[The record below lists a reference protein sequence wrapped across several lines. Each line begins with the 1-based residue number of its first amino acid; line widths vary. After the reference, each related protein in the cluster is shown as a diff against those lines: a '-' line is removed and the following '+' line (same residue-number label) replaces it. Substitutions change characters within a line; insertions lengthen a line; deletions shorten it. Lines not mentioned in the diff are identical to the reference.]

1 MFEQGEI
8 RMLGMIRVITLQ
20 DESAVH
26 LHGALVE
33 KRYGLPVLSR
43 CIPDQPRGV
52 YNDETEAESVPKII
66 ELARQLE
73 GEGCTAIGISCA
85 ADPALAEARAAVKV
99 PVFGAGSCAAHLAL
113 TCSSRIGVLTILT
126 EVPPLIRGILGDA
139 YIGMDRPDGVTT
151 TLDLGTP
158 AGRAGAL
165 AGAAR
170 LVERG
175 ADAIVLACTGF
186 ATIGLAAEL
195 EEQLGIRAFDPILS
209 LGAAVASAA
218 ALPDQMRR

>member
-1 MFEQGEI
+1 
-8 RMLGMIRVITLQ
+8 MLGIIRVITLQ
-20 DESAVH
+20 ESAAIQ
-26 LHGALVE
+26 LHGDLIE
-33 KRYGLPVLSR
+33 QRYGLPVMSR

-52 YNDETEAESVPKII
+52 FNEETEAESIPKII
-66 ELARQLE
+66 TLARELE
-73 GEGCTAIGISCA
+73 QQGCTAIGISCA
-85 ADPALAEARAAVKV
+85 ADPALSESREAVGI
-99 PVFGAGSCAAHLAL
+99 PVLGAGSCAAHMAMAY
-113 TCSSRIGVLTILT
+113 SSRVGVLTILE
-126 EVPPLIRGILGDA
+126 EVPPLIRSILGEA

-175 ADAIVLACTGF
+175 AEVLVLACTGF

-195 EEQLGIRAFDPILS
+195 EERLGIRAFDPILC
-209 LGAAVASAA
+209 LGAAASASA
-218 ALPDQMRR
+218 GGAVRRV

>member
-1 MFEQGEI
+1 
-8 RMLGMIRVITLQ
+8 MLGIIRVITLQ
-20 DESAVH
+20 NEKSIH
-26 LHGALVE
+26 LHGELIE
-33 KRYGLPVLSR
+33 RRFGLPVISR
-43 CIPDQPRGV
+43 CIPDQPQGV

-66 ELARQLE
+66 ALARELE
-73 GEGCTAIGISCA
+73 ADGCTAIGISCA
-85 ADPALAEARAAVKV
+85 ADPGLLEVRAAVKI
-99 PVFGAGSCAAHLAL
+99 PVLGAGSCAAHLAL
-113 TCSSRIGVLTILT
+113 TCSRRIGVLTILT
-126 EVPPLIRGILGDA
+126 EVPPFIRSILGDA
-139 YIGMDRPDGVTT
+139 YTGMDRPDGVTT

-175 ADAIVLACTGF
+175 ADALVLACTGF

-209 LGAAVASAA
+209 LGAAAASAA
-218 ALPDQMRR
+218 SLPGLVRR

>member
-1 MFEQGEI
+1 
-8 RMLGMIRVITLQ
+8 MLGIIRVITLQ
-20 DESAVH
+20 EESAIQ
-26 LHGALVE
+26 LHGDLIE
-33 KRYGLPVLSR
+33 RRFGLPVISR

-66 ELARQLE
+66 QLARELE
-73 GEGCTAIGISCA
+73 QQGCTAVGISCA
-85 ADPALAEARAAVKV
+85 ADPALAEARAAVRI
-99 PVFGAGSCAAHLAL
+99 PVLGAGSCAAHMALAY
-113 TCSSRIGVLTILT
+113 SSRIGVLTILT
-126 EVPPLIRGILGDA
+126 EVPPLIRSILGEA
-139 YIGMDRPDGVTT
+139 CLGMDRPDGVTT

-175 ADAIVLACTGF
+175 AEALVLACTGF

-195 EEQLGIRAFDPILS
+195 EETLGIRAFDPILC
-209 LGAAVASAA
+209 LGAAAASAA
-218 ALPDQMRR
+218 SVPGMRRG

>member
-1 MFEQGEI
+1 
-8 RMLGMIRVITLQ
+8 MLGIIRVITLQ
-20 DESAVH
+20 NKKSIH
-26 LHGALVE
+26 LHGELIE
-33 KRYGLPVLSR
+33 RRFGLPVISR
-43 CIPDQPRGV
+43 CIPDQPQGV

-66 ELARQLE
+66 ALARELE
-73 GEGCTAIGISCA
+73 ADGCTAIGISCA
-85 ADPALAEARAAVKV
+85 ADPGLLEVRAAVKI
-99 PVFGAGSCAAHLAL
+99 PVLGAGSCAAHLAL
-113 TCSSRIGVLTILT
+113 TCSRRIGVLTILT
-126 EVPPLIRGILGDA
+126 EVPPFIRSILGDA
-139 YIGMDRPDGVTT
+139 YMGMDRPDGVTT

-175 ADAIVLACTGF
+175 ADALVLACTGF

-209 LGAAVASAA
+209 LGAAAASAA
-218 ALPDQMRR
+218 SLPGLVRR

>member
-1 MFEQGEI
+1 
-8 RMLGMIRVITLQ
+8 MLGIIRVITLQ
-20 DESAVH
+20 ESAAIQ
-26 LHGALVE
+26 LHGDLIE
-33 KRYGLPVLSR
+33 QRYGLPVMSR

-52 YNDETEAESVPKII
+52 FNDETEAESIPKII
-66 ELARQLE
+66 ALARELE
-73 GEGCTAIGISCA
+73 QQGCTAIGISCA
-85 ADPALAEARAAVKV
+85 ADPALAESREAVGI
-99 PVFGAGSCAAHLAL
+99 PVLGAGSCAAHMAMAY
-113 TCSSRIGVLTILT
+113 SSRVGVLTILE
-126 EVPPLIRGILGDA
+126 EVPPLIRSILGAA

-175 ADAIVLACTGF
+175 VEALVLACTGF

-195 EEQLGIRAFDPILS
+195 EERLGIRAFDPILC
-209 LGAAVASAA
+209 LGAAASASAA
-218 ALPDQMRR
+218 GAAQRV